1 MCSQSQLL
9 VSECQIGQHSSLA
22 PARPGCGSKS
32 QVIFCRAGTQPG
44 PVRLCTGPPCYI
56 CHCQTQLIINLPPA
70 QGQPCLCWSL
80 GQLCSCRSCWPVV
93 WPGSRL
99 LCSCPGR
106 SLMAAGR
113 SLRLDYLKTFISAP
127 RHSEP
132 ALIRASDNIYLFE
145 VWPSTQPLSLAGG
158 YLNDPR
164 TPGPGPAPFPA
175 VKNVLFCL
183 RVGVSDTGPGPPT
196 VWLRLRGP
204 GPGAGEGGE
213 FFRTRERDWA
223 GLSAGPGWH

>member
-1 MCSQSQLL
+1 
-9 VSECQIGQHSSLA
+9 
-22 PARPGCGSKS
+22 
-32 QVIFCRAGTQPG
+32 
-44 PVRLCTGPPCYI
+44 
-56 CHCQTQLIINLPPA
+56 
-70 QGQPCLCWSL
+70 
-80 GQLCSCRSCWPVV
+80 
-93 WPGSRL
+93 
-99 LCSCPGR
+99 
-106 SLMAAGR
+106 MAAGR

-145 VWPSTQPLSLAGG
+145 VWPSTHPLSLAGG

-204 GPGAGEGGE
+204 GTRAWGRGGE